1 MVFARA
7 SAVIGLIGAVLV
19 VIGSIGPWATVAGS
33 SVGGLDGDGWITLV
47 LALLAGGFCAAVFAP
62 ASVARIMRW
71 FVLPWVL
78 IALLVAV
85 IDIVDISS
93 TSSEFSNQFSDDIF
107 TLSVGWGLWLVLA
120 GSIVALVAAVAL
132 MIAPM
137 PAPPRPAPFVPGPY
151 VPGGYVAPGWQQP
164 YPGQYPPQPYSA
176 QYPPQPYPPQ
186 PYAPQYPNQGPPQ
199 PYPGQYPPQAQPPQ
213 PYPPQPHRQPPP
225 APAPPAWPTTGPAY
239 PGSTDSGSTDAGGG
253 SSD

>member
-7 SAVIGLIGAVLV
+7 SAAIGVVGAVLV
-19 VIGSIGPWATVAGS
+19 VIGSIGPWATIADSG
-33 SVGGLDGDGWITLV
+33 VGGLDGDGWITLV
-47 LALLAGGFCAAVFAP
+47 LALLAGGFAAAVFAP
-62 ASVARIMRW
+62 APVARIMRW
-71 FVLPWVL
+71 LVLPWTL

-93 TSSEFSNQFSDDIF
+93 TSSEFSNQFSDDVF

-120 GSIVALVAAVAL
+120 GSIITLVAAVAL

-137 PAPPRPAPFVPGPY
+137 PTPPRHTPAVPGPY
-151 VPGGYVAPGWQQP
+151 VPGGFTPPGWQQP
-164 YPGQYPPQPYSA
+164 YPGQYPAQPHPPQPHSG
-176 QYPPQPYPPQ
+176 QTYPPQPYPP
-186 PYAPQYPNQGPPQ
+186 YPS
-199 PYPGQYPPQAQPPQ
+199 Q
-213 PYPPQPHRQPPP
+213 PYPPQPYPSQHPPQGGPPPAP

-239 PGSTDSGSTDAGGG
+239 PGSTDAGGG